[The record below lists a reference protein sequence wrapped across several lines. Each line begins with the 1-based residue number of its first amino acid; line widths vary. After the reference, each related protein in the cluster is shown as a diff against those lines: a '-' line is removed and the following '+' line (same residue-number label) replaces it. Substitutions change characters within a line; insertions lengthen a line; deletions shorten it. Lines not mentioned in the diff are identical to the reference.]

1 MKPGAANGKSG
12 IGGALI
18 AAIALALAFSMEA
31 SAASNLRAVPPEQL
45 DHYWWMTNT
54 QIDADVPNFGR
65 NLEKPTCAAVTYEIG
80 ADGVTR
86 DIVVRRVVPAGD
98 LGQVAKSAVADLHY
112 APAPDNSAREP
123 VFTYIIMPFNL
134 PPDPATRAKI
144 TAACK
149 LADFPAAYQ

>member
-1 MKPGAANGKSG
+1 MKPGIANGGSG

-18 AAIALALAFSMEA
+18 AALALAFSMEA

-45 DHYWWMTNT
+45 GHYWLMTNT
-54 QIDADVPNFGR
+54 EIDADVPNFGR
-65 NLEKPTCAAVTYEIG
+65 NLDKPTCAAVTYEIG

-86 DIVVRRVVPAGD
+86 DIVVQRVVPAGD
-98 LGQVAKSAVADLHY
+98 LGVVARSAVANLHY
-112 APAPDNSAREP
+112 APASGNSAREP

-149 LADFPAAYQ
+149 LADFPGSYR

>member
-1 MKPGAANGKSG
+1 MGRAAVTAVLSLTF
-12 IGGALI
+12 AT
-18 AAIALALAFSMEA
+18 AAF
-31 SAASNLRAVPPEQL
+31 AASNLRAVPPGQL

-54 QIDADVPNFGR
+54 QIEADVPNFGR
-65 NLEKPTCAAVTYEIG
+65 NLDKPTCAAVTYEIG

-86 DIVVRRVVPAGD
+86 DVVVRRVVPAGD
-98 LGQVAKSAVADLHY
+98 LGQVANSAVKDLHY

-149 LADFPAAYQ
+149 LADFPRGYQ

>member
-1 MKPGAANGKSG
+1 MKPEIGNRKSG
-12 IGGALI
+12 
-18 AAIALALAFSMEA
+18 IALALLLGSVLASASAA

-45 DHYWWMTNT
+45 DHYWLMTNT
-54 QIDADVPNFGR
+54 EIDADVPNFGR
-65 NLEKPTCAAVTYEIG
+65 NLDKPTCAAVTYEIG

-86 DIVVRRVVPAGD
+86 NITVRRVVPAGD
-98 LGQVAKSAVADLHY
+98 LALVAKSAVADLHY
-112 APAPDNSAREP
+112 APASGNSAREP

-149 LADFPAAYQ
+149 LADFPGSYR

>member
-1 MKPGAANGKSG
+1 MGR
-12 IGGALI
+12 ALF
-18 AAIALALAFSMEA
+18 LAFTLA
-31 SAASNLRAVPPEQL
+31 SASSAFAASNLRAVPPEQL
-45 DHYWWMTNT
+45 DHYWLMTNT
-54 QIDADVPNFGR
+54 EIDADVPNFGR
-65 NLEKPTCAAVTYEIG
+65 NLDKPTCAAVTYEIG

-98 LGQVAKSAVADLHY
+98 LALVAKSAVADLHY
-112 APAPDNSAREP
+112 APASGNSAREP

-149 LADFPAAYQ
+149 LADFPGSYR

>member
-1 MKPGAANGKSG
+1 MGRAAVTAVLSLTF
-12 IGGALI
+12 AT
-18 AAIALALAFSMEA
+18 AAF
-31 SAASNLRAVPPEQL
+31 AASGLRVVPPEQL

-54 QIDADVPNFGR
+54 QIEADVPNFGR
-65 NLEKPTCAAVTYEIG
+65 NLDKPTCAAVTYEVG

-98 LGQVAKSAVADLHY
+98 LGQVAKSAVKDLHY

-149 LADFPAAYQ
+149 LADFPKGYQ

>member
-1 MKPGAANGKSG
+1 MKPGIGNRTSG
-12 IGGALI
+12 MGRALF
-18 AAIALALAFSMEA
+18 LAFTLA
-31 SAASNLRAVPPEQL
+31 SASTAFAASNLRAVPPEQL
-45 DHYWWMTNT
+45 DHYWLMTNT
-54 QIDADVPNFGR
+54 EIDADVPNFGR
-65 NLEKPTCAAVTYEIG
+65 NLDKPTCAAVTYEIG

-98 LGQVAKSAVADLHY
+98 LALVAKSAVADLHY
-112 APAPDNSAREP
+112 APASGNSAREP

-149 LADFPAAYQ
+149 LADFPGSYR

>member
-1 MKPGAANGKSG
+1 MERAAAVAILLTFATVTFAAPG
-12 IGGALI
+12 
-18 AAIALALAFSMEA
+18 
-31 SAASNLRAVPPEQL
+31 LRAVPPEQL

-54 QIDADVPNFGR
+54 EIDADVPNFGR
-65 NLEKPTCAAVTYEIG
+65 NLDKPTCAAVTYEIG

-86 DIVVRRVVPAGD
+86 GIVVRRVVPAGD

-112 APAPDNSAREP
+112 APAPDNKAREP

-134 PPDPATRAKI
+134 PSNPTTRAKI

-149 LADFPAAYQ
+149 LADFPKG